1 MLAMNK
7 RIFYSDNGVLTDLS
21 ANLNKYNAVS
31 SQFDYIAGE
40 DYIYI
45 GARLPFNSIYFKMD
59 SQNSNPS
66 TMIIETWTG
75 TGWEIVD
82 DIIDLTQGFNTSG
95 NVIFIPDQDSTWS
108 FSDTD
113 GGNTVQGLETVKI
126 NNLYW
131 MRVSF
136 SDDLTGGTSLLWIGS
151 IFSDDEDLGAEFP
164 DLVKPSVISAF
175 KSGKTEWEEQHV
187 RAAEVV
193 IQDLQINRVIVD
205 SGQILE
211 LEDLRGAAVQKCAEI
226 IFGAFGDDFAD
237 QRRTAREEYQRR
249 ISNPAKKIDMN
260 ANGIED
266 ADEKI
271 NTTGWLSR

>member
-1 MLAMNK
+1 MLGMNR

-21 ANLNKYNAVS
+21 SNLNKYNTVS
-31 SQFDYIAGE
+31 SAFDYIAGE

-45 GARLPFNSIYFKMD
+45 GARLPFNSLYFKLD
-59 SQNSNPS
+59 NQNANPA

-75 TGWEIVD
+75 TGWTIVD

-95 NVIFIPDQDSTWS
+95 NVIFVPDQHSTWS
-108 FSDTD
+108 FS
-113 GGNTVQGLETVKI
+113 NTNNGSYVTGLETVKI

-136 SDDLTGGTSLLWIGS
+136 SDDLQPNTSIFWIGN
-151 IFSDDEDLGAEFP
+151 IFADDEDLGAEFP
-164 DLVKPSVISAF
+164 DLVKNSVQVAF
-175 KSGKTEWEEQHV
+175 SPGKQNWEEQHV
-187 RAAEVV
+187 RAAELVV
-193 IQDLQINRVIVD
+193 QDLQINRVIVD
-205 SGQILE
+205 SGQLLE

-249 ISNPAKKIDMN
+249 ISNPAKKIDLN
-260 ANGIED
+260 HNGIED